1 MEIVTARISAKDTT
15 MQRITTIAL
24 FIVSSILGAGMA
36 SAQTYAVQATMPFNF
51 TVANKVLPPG
61 TYKIVPVT
69 DGVVEIKSQ
78 DKQVST
84 LSATSPDTGADSDW
98 LPSTQPENGGKL
110 VFDKF
115 GDQYFLRQVLGGA
128 FALNAL
134 NVDLPSSK
142 SEKRARTQ
150 EITVNNQT
158 HALVA
163 EPRQVVVAATQ
174 SN

>member
-1 MEIVTARISAKDTT
+1 

-24 FIVSSILGAGMA
+24 FTVSSILGAGIA

-51 TVANKVLPPG
+51 TVGNKVLPAG
-61 TYKIVPVT
+61 TYKIVPVG
-69 DGVVEIKSQ
+69 DDVVEIQSQ
-78 DKQVST
+78 DKQVWTLSPTLPNST
-84 LSATSPDTGADSDW
+84 L
-98 LPSTQPENGGKL
+98 PENGGKL

-115 GDQYFLRQVLGGA
+115 GDQYFLREVLGGSD
-128 FALNAL
+128 L

-150 EITVNNQT
+150 ETTVDNQT

-163 EPRQVVVAATQ
+163 EPSQVFVATSQ
-174 SN
+174 SS

>member
-1 MEIVTARISAKDTT
+1 MEIVMARISAKDTT
-15 MQRITTIAL
+15 MQRIITIAL
-24 FIVSSILGAGMA
+24 FAVSSILGASMA

-61 TYKIVPVT
+61 TYKIVLVA
-69 DGVVEIKSQ
+69 DGVVEIQSQ

-98 LPSTQPENGGKL
+98 LRSTQPENGGKL

-128 FALNAL
+128 FAF
-134 NVDLPSSK
+134 NVDLLSSK

-163 EPRQVVVAATQ
+163 EPSQVFVAATQ
-174 SN
+174 SD